1 MRAAGVKRGDRV
13 GGVLPNI
20 PESVVAMLAT
30 TSIGALWSSCSPD
43 FGLQGVRDRFGQIEP
58 KVVFISDGYF
68 FKGKRIDSM
77 AKLAPIVESLPS
89 IQQVVVVRYTVPE
102 HIKLNITAVRNGVH
116 FSDFV
121 KLAGKPTGDGLIQ
134 FEQVPFSHPVY
145 VMYRY
150 PGAGSVLR
158 ASCWGL
164 ILCAYYDSL
173 VRSSGTTG
181 LPKCIVQG
189 AGVALNHMKEQ
200 VLHCNL
206 TREDVLYYFT
216 TTGWMMWNWLVS
228 GLATGCTVVLFDG
241 NPLYPDAG
249 ALWRMA
255 EELRI
260 NLFGCSAR
268 YLQAV
273 QDAGCVPKRE
283 FDLSSLRC
291 IMSTGSPAT
300 VNTFDFI
307 YKSVAN
313 VQFASISGGTDL
325 NGCFA
330 LGCPVLP
337 VYSPELQCRGLGM
350 KVKVYNEQGKECV
363 GQTGELVRSARLDAD
378 FVGSD
383 SGAVVALFCF
393 RCVRLHSRP
402 CPYSSGMI
410 RMAHATTTRTLE
422 RTRASGATVT
432 SPSSHHAGVW

>member
-134 FEQVPFSHPVY
+134 FEQVPFSYPVY

-158 ASCWGL
+158 ASYWGL

-363 GQTGELVRSARLDAD
+363 GQTGELVRSAWLDAD